1 MERDDRAP
9 AGPSVVTIAG
19 AAAGRRIAAALE
31 ADGIVVAGNSGSAG
45 EAVERFAN
53 AMPDAVVV
61 VEELRNAR
69 METQSVRRRFPRTR
83 IVVVAAVPTPV
94 EVREA
99 LAGDID
105 GVVLKD
111 EVERSL
117 ALAVRV
123 VCSGQIVL
131 PGSLRPSVIKPSLST
146 REKQALAMVVM
157 GFTNQEIAR
166 RLHVT
171 ESTVK
176 SHLSSA
182 FKKLGVRSRAEASQ
196 VILDPEHGLGT
207 GILAISDEA
216 QSPG

>member
-1 MERDDRAP
+1 M
-9 AGPSVVTIAG
+9 
-19 AAAGRRIAAALE
+19 
-31 ADGIVVAGNSGSAG
+31 VVAGNSGSAE
-45 EAVERFAN
+45 EAAERFGSST
-53 AMPDAVVV
+53 PDAVVV
-61 VEELRNAR
+61 VEDLGNAR
-69 METQSVRRRFPRTR
+69 TETQSIRRRFPRTR

-99 LAGDID
+99 LSGDID

-111 EVERSL
+111 EVKRCL

-123 VCSGQIVL
+123 VCSDQIVL
-131 PGSLRPSVIKPSLST
+131 PGSLRPSVSKPTLST
-146 REKQALAMVVM
+146 REKQVLAMVVM
-157 GFTNQEIAR
+157 GFTNQEVAR

-182 FKKLGVRSRAEASQ
+182 FKKLGVRSRAEATQ
-196 VILDPEHGLGT
+196 VILDPQHGLGT